1 MAERSCWTCLRFPE
15 CDRVRSKGRK
25 YKLWNAPHK
34 FSDFYRQTADNC
46 NGWTQDSIVLA
57 QMVANELL
65 NRISK
70 ALKAGK
76 VVALNNG
83 TGVFTFQGEY
93 DSEDHARISING
105 DSNILLLK
113 TLSNHNPHPQ

>member
-1 MAERSCWTCLRFPE
+1 
-15 CDRVRSKGRK
+15 
-25 YKLWNAPHK
+25 
-34 FSDFYRQTADNC
+34 
-46 NGWTQDSIVLA
+46 
-57 QMVANELL
+57 MVANELL